1 MRGLTKWELALIV
14 AILSGVFQF
23 IFVVLFQYYEVF
35 CGRPILG
42 FILGFFGFISTFLAC
57 LYIVDTFIYKK
68 LEKMSKAFSS
78 LNVSVGKKSNAH
90 SSNLLDKMEANI
102 VSISAKKDE
111 ELEELKKLEQYRR
124 EFLGNVS
131 HELKTPIFNI
141 QGYVET
147 LLDGGLED
155 KNVNKAYLEKA
166 SKNLDRLSSIVEDLL
181 QISQYESGKLVIEEE
196 KFDIKKVVMD
206 VFESLAYQASQKK
219 IQLKFKDGSSS
230 SIFVIADKIRI
241 TQVLNNLISN
251 AIKYGR
257 VGGGVYVG
265 LILLNDKL
273 KVEIT
278 DDGLGISAEHLP
290 RLFERFYRVDKMRS
304 RESGGTGLGLSIV
317 KHIIEAHGEQVSVES
332 KVGVGSTFYFNLKL
346 A

>member
-1 MRGLTKWELALIV
+1 MKGLAKWELALIV
-14 AILSGVFQF
+14 AVLSGVFQF
-23 IFVVLFQYYEVF
+23 VFVVVFQQYEIF

-42 FILGFFGFISTFLAC
+42 LILSFFGFISTLLAC
-57 LYIVDTFIYKK
+57 LYIIDVFIYKK
-68 LEKMSKAFSS
+68 LEKMSNAFSN
-78 LNVSVGKKSNAH
+78 LNIPVGKNKREY
-90 SSNLLDKMEANI
+90 SSNLLEKLESHI
-102 VSISAKKDE
+102 VNISAKKDE

-155 KNVNKAYLEKA
+155 KNVNKTYLEKA
-166 SKNLDRLSSIVEDLL
+166 SRNLDRLSSIVEDLL

-196 KFDIKKVVMD
+196 KFDIQKAVTD
-206 VFESLAYQASQKK
+206 VFESLTYQANQKK
-219 IQLKFKDGSSS
+219 IQLKFKDGSSHC
-230 SIFVIADKIRI
+230 IFVLADKIRI

-257 VGGGVYVG
+257 VGGGVFVG
-265 LILLNDKL
+265 LVLLNEKL

-278 DDGLGISAEHLP
+278 DDGLGIAAEHLP

-317 KHIIEAHGEQVSVES
+317 KHIMEAHGEQVSVES
-332 KVGVGSTFYFNLKL
+332 KVGVGSSFYFTLKL
-346 A
+346 S